1 MYIPPATTVN
11 PVTFGI
17 YKGTRV
23 THYGQ
28 CDYGVFKNYNIE
40 IYSAWA
46 DKTKK
51 KNFENLVHKLMY
63 VSDMVR
69 NFVKSKLIYFE
80 IGGKIDYGTE
90 KLTESERRSR
100 VKHVIR
106 SIGKGINT

>member
-1 MYIPPATTVN
+1 
-11 PVTFGI
+11 
-17 YKGTRV
+17 
-23 THYGQ
+23 
-28 CDYGVFKNYNIE
+28 
-40 IYSAWA
+40 
-46 DKTKK
+46 
-51 KNFENLVHKLMY
+51 MY

-106 SIGKGINT
+106 SIGKG